1 MLETVVSLSLV
12 IFELMLSTGKA
23 VLRLPESYY
32 IVALFRGVRGR
43 GKAAGGNR
51 LKAVTQ

>member
-1 MLETVVSLSLV
+1 MLETMVSLSLV

-32 IVALFRGVRGR
+32 IVPLFRVCV
-43 GKAAGGNR
+43 GKERLQGGIG
-51 LKAVTQ
+51 